1 MMITKLI
8 KPKSLLLNKKIIA
21 VLILFININTA
32 VTQVNLVQNSS
43 FEVLLSCPDYFGQIN
58 LAHGWSAFINGGG
71 SSPDLYALCCNQP
84 PYCGVPNQSLFGGF
98 QFPHS
103 GNNYAGIFTAGSL
116 HPDIYREYIQTK
128 LSQKLKFGE
137 EYCVKFFCNLSNF
150 STAYITS
157 LGAYLDDGSISTTS
171 PYGLPFASPQIYSLY
186 PINDT
191 VNWMKIE
198 RSFLSTGIEEY
209 LSIGNFFPDS
219 LSGIGYFGS
228 PSTWSSYYYIDD
240 VSVIPA
246 NLPAYA
252 GNDTLIQ
259 PGDSVFIGRQPEIGL
274 DEDCIWF
281 VNGVP
286 IDTVAG
292 LWVWPDTTTTYIL
305 QQTIC
310 GNVTW
315 DTVTVSVYGTGIED
329 VTRGLN
335 RWLRV
340 YPNPATHQL
349 SIESPITNAT
359 LCITN
364 LLGQEVWRQKV
375 REKSFSVDVSG
386 LGKGVYFVYM
396 KTENGIFVRRFLKE

>member
-1 MMITKLI
+1 LY
-8 KPKSLLLNKKIIA
+8 
-21 VLILFININTA
+21 
-32 VTQVNLVQNSS
+32 VNL
-43 FEVLLSCPDYFGQIN
+43 
-58 LAHGWSAFINGGG
+58 A
-71 SSPDLYALCCNQP
+71 
-84 PYCGVPNQSLFGGF
+84 
-98 QFPHS
+98 
-103 GNNYAGIFTAGSL
+103 NYATGI
-116 HPDIYREYIQTK
+116 
-128 LSQKLKFGE
+128 
-137 EYCVKFFCNLSNF
+137 VKPIGVYF
-150 STAYITS
+150 
-157 LGAYLDDGSISTTS
+157 DDGSVMTYTIF
-171 PYGLPFASPQIYSLY
+171 GLAYANAFYQPAMPQVYNTNQVL
-186 PINDT
+186 NDT
-191 VNWMKIE
+191 LNWMKIE
-198 RSFLSTGIEEY
+198 GSFVATGTEEY
-209 LSIGNFFPDS
+209 ITIGNFFPDS
-219 LSGIGYFGS
+219 LSEIVYW
-228 PSTWSSYYYIDD
+228 TTYWASYYYIDD

-286 IDTVAG
+286 EDTVAG
-292 LWVWPDTTTTYIL
+292 LWVQPANTTTYIV

-349 SIESPITNAT
+349 SIESPVTNAT

-364 LLGQEVWRQKV
+364 LLGQEVWRQEV
-375 REKSFSVDVSG
+375 REKQFNVDVSRF
-386 LGKGVYFVYM
+386 GKGVYFVYM
-396 KTENGIFVRRFLKE
+396 KTEKGVIVKKFMKE